1 MSTLDLSFPI
11 SSISGRY
18 SSTDRVH
25 ARANRTTGKTYGVAL
40 SNPNRQSSPTA
51 AQQQSRAAFR
61 ATWQKVDAI
70 LSDPAARSY
79 YTALW
84 NAHTAACRH
93 HRPLSQSA
101 INALP
106 TASTAQD
113 NAPTT
118 SQTAAQETTIVQD
131 ATLTQ
136 ETTTSSTTL
145 PTTSQDNTS
154 QTTQIPLSD
163 GVGGVSILRSRRT
176 PFSTPRRMLFHILYN
191 S

>member
-1 MSTLDLSFPI
+1 MATIDPSFPI

-40 SNPNRQSSPTA
+40 SNPNHQQHPTE
-51 AQQQSRAAFR
+51 AQQQSREAFR

-70 LSDPAARSY
+70 LSDAESRTY

-84 NAHTAACRH
+84 QAHTAACRH

-106 TASTAQD
+106 SV
-113 NAPTT
+113 PT
-118 SQTAAQETTIVQD
+118 AQETILPTSIE
-131 ATLTQ
+131 TTPKTSI
-136 ETTTSSTTL
+136 ETTTSPTTL
-145 PTTSQDNTS
+145 PTTSQDNAP
-154 QTTQIPLSD
+154 TTQSSLSE
-163 GVGGVSILRSRRT
+163 GVGGVLLRSRRT
-176 PFSTPRRMLFHILYN
+176 PFSTPRTMLFHILYN

>member
-1 MSTLDLSFPI
+1 MSTLNLSFPL

-40 SNPNRQSSPTA
+40 THPNLQQHPTA
-51 AQQQSRAAFR
+51 AQQQSREVFR
-61 ATWQKVDAI
+61 ATWQKVDTI

-106 TASTAQD
+106 SV
-113 NAPTT
+113 PT
-118 SQTAAQETTIVQD
+118 AQETTLPISIG
-131 ATLTQ
+131 
-136 ETTTSSTTL
+136 TTTSPTTL
-145 PTTSQDNTS
+145 PTTSQDTTS
-154 QTTQIPLSD
+154 QTTQFPLSD
-163 GVGGVSILRSRRT
+163 GAGGVLLRSRRT
-176 PFSTPRRMLFHILYN
+176 PFSTPRTMLFHLLYH